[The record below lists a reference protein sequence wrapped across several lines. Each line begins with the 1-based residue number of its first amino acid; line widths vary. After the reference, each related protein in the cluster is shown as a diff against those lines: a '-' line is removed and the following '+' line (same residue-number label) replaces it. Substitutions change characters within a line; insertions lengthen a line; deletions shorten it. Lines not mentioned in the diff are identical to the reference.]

1 MPKVDGQNEAN
12 GDHSQIQTSHS
23 ASPVVEI
30 YLSEMMS
37 QYLKQSGVKLLI
49 TCAIMHTSNFLI
61 CGGNMFILK

>member
-1 MPKVDGQNEAN
+1 MDKIKLTVITARYR
-12 GDHSQIQTSHS
+12 IHS

-49 TCAIMHTSNFLI
+49 TCAIMHTSNFNLW
-61 CGGNMFILK
+61 GNVFIWK

>member
-1 MPKVDGQNEAN
+1 MNKMKLTVITARYR
-12 GDHSQIQTSHS
+12 IS

-49 TCAIMHTSNFLI
+49 TCAIMHTSNFNLW
-61 CGGNMFILK
+61 GNVFIWK